1 LKLGGWKFA
10 TTNQVLCSGVL
21 VEVACPI
28 PPIPQRIA
36 LVRNRCQ
43 ALGGKLSWQS
53 LLVRRNP
60 HNVIGEKCC
69 RAYAVAR
76 RAKLSARQVPAKGYD
91 LRTRK
96 SRSPQVQTRAS
107 RIRLHPHR
115 T

>member
-1 LKLGGWKFA
+1 AYDTSRYASCLLYLADLPHFPFLFSLNTSA
-10 TTNQVLCSGVL
+10 RPEISTLSL
-21 VEVACPI
+21 HDALPI
-28 PPIPQRIA
+28 
-36 LVRNRCQ
+36 
-43 ALGGKLSWQS
+43 
-53 LLVRRNP
+53 LVRRNP